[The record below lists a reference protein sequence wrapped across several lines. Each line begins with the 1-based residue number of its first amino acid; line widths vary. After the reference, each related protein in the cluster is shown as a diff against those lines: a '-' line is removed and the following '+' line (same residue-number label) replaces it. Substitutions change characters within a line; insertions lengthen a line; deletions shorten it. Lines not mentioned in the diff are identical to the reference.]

1 MNILK
6 WILKINLRKIY
17 NLLFS
22 KINNYGKI
30 TGDIV
35 KNFKEDRKK

>member
-22 KINNYGKI
+22 KINNYDKI